1 MVSFWTALNVLMVTL
16 RCALLFLVE
25 DIAFAGFLLDIG
37 KERGVEKKEHGVEKK
52 VVEVVAVDDA
62 RRNGVRVMWKFELR
76 PK

>member
-1 MVSFWTALNVLMVTL
+1 MVTL

-37 KERGVEKKEHGVEKK
+37 KERGVEKK

-62 RRNGVRVMWKFELR
+62 RRHGACLMWKFELR